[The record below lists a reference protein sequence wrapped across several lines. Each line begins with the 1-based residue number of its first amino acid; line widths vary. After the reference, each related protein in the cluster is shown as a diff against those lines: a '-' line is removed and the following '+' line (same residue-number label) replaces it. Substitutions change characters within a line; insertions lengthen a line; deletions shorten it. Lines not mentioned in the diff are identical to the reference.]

1 MLAVAGAEGMWE
13 SLRMIFVSRCTF
25 RAISKVCGKGG
36 KQALSFSGLSIN
48 RHFLGPLS
56 QPPVLRGQPQPLK
69 EFGFCLLHAAR
80 GIGVTDGCRDALQC
94 VDAQPLAQV
103 LCWFLQQR
111 QGLQRSQIALVTD
124 AFAALLIYFNIGL
137 GARAMVVQIWIQVLA
152 INVIDAVG
160 MACID
165 VAVADVFAD
174 DRSVFGFHQA
184 VVAALAR
191 PALGLL

>member
-80 GIGVTDGCRDALQC
+80 GIGVTDGCRDALQS
-94 VDAQPLAQV
+94 VDAQPLAQG
-103 LCWFLQQR
+103 LCWCFQQR
-111 QGLQRSQIALVTD
+111 QGLQRSQIAFVTD
-124 AFAALLIYFNIGL
+124 ALAPFLVDLHVRLRTGT
-137 GARAMVVQIWIQVLA
+137 MVVQIWIQVLA
-152 INVIDAVG
+152 IKVIDAV
-160 MACID
+160 
-165 VAVADVFAD
+165 
-174 DRSVFGFHQA
+174 RSEEHTS
-184 VVAALAR
+184 
-191 PALGLL
+191 